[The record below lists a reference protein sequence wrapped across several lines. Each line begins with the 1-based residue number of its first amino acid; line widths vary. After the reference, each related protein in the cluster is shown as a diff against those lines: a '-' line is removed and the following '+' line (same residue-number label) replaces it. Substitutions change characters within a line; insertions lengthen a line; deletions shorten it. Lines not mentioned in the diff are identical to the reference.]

1 MTISRINWLLGA
13 LLCAGMQPSFAHFT
27 PGMTFEEIVEQ
38 ISQSMATGASCREN
52 MSLITAAVAFDNAIA
67 ADLVGALAA
76 RKDTGCYEDTWATQR
91 LENRIL
97 MPESAPV
104 LYTDRSC
111 LGPYA
116 VVRAAVAG
124 FDEVNTDGDE
134 DSRAQTLAP
143 KIVAVLEQA
152 HEAVGDDVPGRRCS
166 EAIAVGVV
174 VGMGQDTTEAGESGL

>member
-97 MPESAPV
+97 TPESAPV
-104 LYTDRSC
+104 LYTDRTC

-174 VGMGQDTTEAGESGL
+174 AGMGQDTAEAGE

>member
-67 ADLVGALAA
+67 ANLVGALAA

-97 MPESAPV
+97 TPESAPV

>member
-1 MTISRINWLLGA
+1 MTTSRINWLVGA
-13 LLCAGMQPSFAHFT
+13 LLCACMQPSFSHFT
-27 PGMTFEEIVEQ
+27 PGMTFEEIVDE
-38 ISQSMATGASCREN
+38 ISKSMSTGGSCREN
-52 MSLITAAVAFDNAIA
+52 MSLITAAVAFDNSIA
-67 ADLVGALAA
+67 PDLVGALAA
-76 RKDTGCYEDTWATQR
+76 RKDTGCYEDTWPAQR
-91 LENRIL
+91 VENRIL
-97 MPESAPV
+97 TPESAPV

-124 FDEVNTDGDE
+124 FDEVNADGDE
-134 DSRAQTLAP
+134 DSRARTLAP

-174 VGMGQDTTEAGESGL
+174 AGMGQDTAEAGE